1 MSLEMNNKR
10 HPGSMNSPLRS
21 SELEMS
27 IQKVIVGGNGSS
39 SVRSLTT
46 CSSTLKF

>member
-10 HPGSMNSPLRS
+10 HRGSMNAPLRS

-39 SVRSLTT
+39 SKLFTT
-46 CSSTLKF
+46 FSSTLKF